1 MNYVRRSPINGSV
14 KAVFIAMFAAVLLI
28 GSSPAK
34 AQTGCEPAC
43 SGYPANSQSLT
54 CACRAVCSRLI
65 CPAGSGAP
73 TFIESKQCPPGP
85 DSPAHTVSRICCTGT
100 TNGRTKCKPVPS
112 CKTLSRS

>member
-73 TFIESKQCPPGP
+73 TFIAWSMILQIFSAWVSDSAPP
-85 DSPAHTVSRICCTGT
+85 
-100 TNGRTKCKPVPS
+100 
-112 CKTLSRS
+112 